1 MYVKNL
7 RWMLGIFVICI
18 LILFGRLVYMQIL
31 ANQTY
36 DSLADKNMRLNFPLK
51 ARRGMIFDRCGR
63 VLARN
68 KSIFAIHFLSYK
80 FAKPEDEF
88 RRLAKFLQI
97 PEAKINKIASEIRKN
112 PQEEALILENFD
124 DATLAR
130 FVEVADKG
138 GCRLEETALRVYPY
152 GKSGSHILG
161 YVGEIDE
168 EELKKR
174 EDQGYVIGDTIG
186 KDGVELA
193 HEDILHGK
201 SGWRTESVNI
211 LGEAT
216 GNVHEEQAVAG
227 RDIYLSI
234 DMELQKYAEEVLQ
247 TVLNNLAY
255 KNGERS
261 GGAVVA
267 IEADTGFI
275 RAMASLP
282 SYDPNEFVRGIS
294 TERFNK
300 LINDSCAPL
309 LNRSVHS
316 AYPPGSTF
324 KLVTTSA
331 CLQENIIS
339 PYSNFYCKGSYEVAG
354 LPFFCFVRTGHGP
367 LNLTECLGY
376 SCDAVYYEIGPKL
389 GINRLK
395 RYANAFGLGEKTGI
409 DLPGENSGHIPTKDW
424 KMKTFQEKWFPGDDA
439 NSSIGQGFVTASPLQ
454 MAMVAQAV
462 GNGGKVYKPQLLE
475 RVGKDNGGTIK
486 DATLR
491 KPVLLRQLP
500 VKAEYLQDISR
511 GMRAAVKYGTA
522 AKSACFY
529 IGAAGKTGTA
539 ENSPTDDNPRGL
551 NHCWFV
557 GYAPYADFSY
567 WKAPKMAVAVCLEK
581 SGGYGGEVAAPVAAQ
596 VLSKWNSMYS
606 GTTIS
611 K

>member
-7 RWMLGIFVICI
+7 RLMLGLFAICMV
-18 LILFGRLVYMQIL
+18 ILFSRLIYMQIFS
-31 ANQTY
+31 NQFY
-36 DSLADKNMRLNFPLK
+36 ESRADKNMRLNFPLK

-68 KSIFAIHFLSYK
+68 KSIFALHFLSYK
-80 FAKPEDEF
+80 FSDPEGEF
-88 RRLAKFLQI
+88 RKLAEFLQI
-97 PEAKINKIASEIRKN
+97 PEAKINKVALEIKKN

-124 DATLAR
+124 DVTLAK
-130 FVEVADKG
+130 FVEISDKG

-152 GKSGSHILG
+152 GKNGAHILG
-161 YVGEIDE
+161 YVGEIDG

-186 KDGVELA
+186 KDGVELS
-193 HEDILHGK
+193 HENILHGR

-216 GNVHEEQAVAG
+216 GSVNEEQAVAG

-234 DMELQKYAEEVLQ
+234 DMELQKYTEEVLRDI
-247 TVLNNLAY
+247 LNRLAY

-267 IEADTGFI
+267 IETDTGFV

-282 SYDPNEFVRGIS
+282 NYDPNEFVRGIS
-294 TERFNK
+294 TDRFNK
-300 LINDSCAPL
+300 LINDPCAPL

-331 CLQENIIS
+331 CLQEKIIS
-339 PYSNFYCKGSYEVAG
+339 PHSSFYCEGKYEVAG

-389 GINRLK
+389 GIDRLK
-395 RYANAFGLGEKTGI
+395 KYANAFGLGEKTGI
-409 DLPGENSGHIPTKDW
+409 DLPGENSGQIPTKDW
-424 KMKTFQEKWFPGDDA
+424 KFKNFEEKWFPGDDA
-439 NSSIGQGFVTASPLQ
+439 NSAIGQGFVTASPLQ

-462 GNGGKVYKPQLLE
+462 ANGGKVYKPQLLE
-475 RVGKDNGGTIK
+475 RIGKDNGGTLK
-486 DATLR
+486 DAVVR
-491 KPVLLRQLP
+491 KPILLRQLP
-500 VKAEYLQDISR
+500 IDTEFFQDIAR
-511 GMRAAVKYGTA
+511 GTRAAVEYGTA

-539 ENSPTDDNPRGL
+539 ENSPTEDNPRGL

-557 GYAPYADFSY
+557 GFAPYANIDD
-567 WKAPKMAVAVCLEK
+567 WKAPGLTVAVCLEK
-581 SGGYGGEVAAPVAAQ
+581 SGGYGGEIAAPVAAQ
-596 VLSKWNSMYS
+596 VLSKWNSMY
-606 GTTIS
+606 TS
-611 K
+611 KKNNP